1 VTTTTQQPTTA
12 RTYPSYSRNLIQR
25 LLVNREAAVIAA
37 LVIVYVYSLVNV
49 QFFDGPL
56 TTYNLFKEYAPILM
70 IALPMTLIIITGE
83 IDLSVAST
91 LGVSAA
97 FCGVLVKQHGVD
109 MPSAMVLTLLLGI
122 VLGAVNG
129 FLVAYVGLPSLA
141 VTIGTLALYRGLA
154 EGLIQ
159 TDRIAEFPAKYQD
172 WPTERIG
179 STNFPMIV
187 IPIVVLAVLFGV
199 LLHFTSFGRG
209 VYEIGLSSE
218 AAHFSGVNVA
228 RTKLLLF
235 VLSGLVSSLAGI
247 YVLLRSDSVAT
258 DTGVGFELKVIASV
272 LLGGVSIF
280 GGRGALHGVIAG
292 VLLIAVL
299 NSALLLSN
307 KGSEIIQIIIGLLL
321 VVSVISSSFLPR
333 VRELLPRRT
342 PADRPVQP
350 PTSGDGTQQG
360 SPHGSTQGSRKA
372 AL

>member
-1 VTTTTQQPTTA
+1 MTDRDRGSHA
-12 RTYPSYSRNLIQR
+12 RSYPSYSRNIVQR
-25 LLVNREAAVIAA
+25 IFVNREAAVIAA
-37 LVIVYVYSLVNV
+37 LVIVYVYSLLNV

-70 IALPMTLIIITGE
+70 LALPMTLIIITGE

-91 LGVSAA
+91 LGVCAA
-97 FCGVLVKQHGVD
+97 ACGVLVKDHGVS
-109 MPSAMVLTLLLGI
+109 MLTAVILTMILGI
-122 VLGAVNG
+122 VLGAFNG

-159 TDRIAEFPAKYQD
+159 TDRIAEFPASWQD

-179 STNFPMIV
+179 DTNIPNIMIPVV
-187 IPIVVLAVLFGV
+187 ILVVVFAL

-209 VYEIGLSSE
+209 IYEIGLSSE
-218 AAHFSGVNVA
+218 TAHFSGVDVA
-228 RTKLLLF
+228 RTKFLLF
-235 VLSGLVSSLAGI
+235 VMSGFVASLAGV
-247 YVLLRSDSVAT
+247 YVMLKSDSVAI

-299 NSALLLSN
+299 NSALQLSN
-307 KGSEIIQIIIGLLL
+307 QGSEIIQIIIGLLL
-321 VVSVISSSFLPR
+321 VVSVIASSFLPR
-333 VRELLPRRT
+333 IRELLPRRAVASAPLKT
-342 PADRPVQP
+342 
-350 PTSGDGTQQG
+350 PTSGDE
-360 SPHGSTQGSRKA
+360 SRKVRQ
-372 AL
+372 

>member
-1 VTTTTQQPTTA
+1 MATSTAEPATT
-12 RTYPSYSRNLIQR
+12 RRGYPSYSRNIVQR
-25 LLVNREAAVIAA
+25 ILVNREAAVIAA
-37 LVIVYVYSLVNV
+37 LVVVYVYSLVNV
-49 QFFDGPL
+49 EFFDGPL
-56 TTYNLFKEYAPILM
+56 TTYNLAKEYAPILLM
-70 IALPMTLIIITGE
+70 ALPMTLIIITGE

-91 LGVSAA
+91 LGVSAG
-97 FCGVLVKQHGVD
+97 FCGVLVTEHDVS
-109 MPSAMVLTLLLGI
+109 MTTAVILTLLLGV

-129 FLVAYVGLPSLA
+129 VLVAYVGLPSLA

-159 TDRIAEFPAKYQD
+159 TDRIAGFPPTWQD

-179 STNFPMIV
+179 NSDFPMVV
-187 IPIVVLAVLFGV
+187 IPVIVLVLLFGL

-218 AAHFSGVNVA
+218 VAHFSGVNVA

-235 VLSGLVSSLAGI
+235 VMSGVVASLAGI
-247 YVLLRSDSVAT
+247 YVMLRADSAAT
-258 DTGVGFELKVIASV
+258 DTGIGFELKVIASV

-280 GGRGALHGVIAG
+280 GGRGALHGVVAG

-307 KGSEIIQIIIGLLL
+307 KGSEIIQIIIGCLL
-321 VVSVISSSFLPR
+321 VASVIASSFLPR

-342 PADRPVQP
+342 PADRAVSQP
-350 PTSGDGTQQG
+350 NTQPTSGDG
-360 SPHGSTQGSRKA
+360 SEEERKA
-372 AL
+372 PL

>member
-1 VTTTTQQPTTA
+1 MSTSAVETSTTP
-12 RTYPSYSRNLIQR
+12 RRDYPSYSRNLLQR

-37 LVIVYVYSLVNV
+37 LVIVYVYSLLNV

-56 TTYNLFKEYAPILM
+56 TTFNIAKEYAPILM
-70 IALPMTLIIITGE
+70 MALPMTLIIITGE

-97 FCGVLVKQHGVD
+97 FCGVLVTEHDVS
-109 MPSAMVLTLLLGI
+109 MPTAIVLTLLLGL

-129 FLVAYVGLPSLA
+129 VLVAYVGLPSLA

-159 TDRIAEFPAKYQD
+159 TDRIAGFPPSWQD

-179 STNFPMIV
+179 STNLPNIV
-187 IPIVVLAVLFGV
+187 IPVVALAVVFGL

-228 RTKLLLF
+228 RTKVLLF
-235 VLSGLVSSLAGI
+235 VMSGMVASLAGL
-247 YVLLRSDSVAT
+247 YVMLRGDSAAT
-258 DTGVGFELKVIASV
+258 DTGIGFELKVIASV

-280 GGRGALHGVIAG
+280 GGRGAVHGVIAG

-307 KGSEIIQIIIGLLL
+307 QGSEIIQIIIGCLL
-321 VVSVISSSFLPR
+321 VASVISSSFLSR
-333 VRELLPRRT
+333 VRELFPRRT
-342 PADRPVQP
+342 ARPIQE
-350 PTSGDGTQQG
+350 
-360 SPHGSTQGSRKA
+360 SRKA
-372 AL
+372 PQ

>member
-1 VTTTTQQPTTA
+1 MATSTVETSTTP
-12 RTYPSYSRNLIQR
+12 RRDYPSYSRNLLQR
-25 LLVNREAAVIAA
+25 VFLNREAAVIAA
-37 LVIVYVYSLVNV
+37 LVIVYVYSLLNV

-56 TTYNLFKEYAPILM
+56 TTYNLAKEYAPIMLM
-70 IALPMTLIIITGE
+70 ALPMTLIIITGE

-97 FCGVLVKQHGVD
+97 FCGVLVKEHDVS
-109 MPSAMVLTLLLGI
+109 MPTAMLLTLLLGL

-129 FLVAYVGLPSLA
+129 VLVAYVGLPSLA
-141 VTIGTLALYRGLA
+141 VTIGTLALYRGVA

-159 TDRIAEFPAKYQD
+159 TDRIAGFPPEWQD

-179 STNFPMIV
+179 DSNFPQIV
-187 IPIVVLAVLFGV
+187 IPVVVLTVIFGL

-235 VLSGLVSSLAGI
+235 MMSGLVASFAGI
-247 YVLLRSDSVAT
+247 YVMLRGDSAAT
-258 DTGVGFELKVIASV
+258 DTGIGFELKVIASV

-280 GGRGALHGVIAG
+280 GGRGAMHGVVAG

-307 KGSEIIQIIIGLLL
+307 QGSEIIQIIIGCLL
-321 VVSVISSSFLPR
+321 VASVIASSFLSR
-333 VRELLPRRT
+333 IRELLPRRT
-342 PADRPVQP
+342 
-350 PTSGDGTQQG
+350 SGVSAGE
-360 SPHGSTQGSRKA
+360 SIGSRKVTP
-372 AL
+372 

>member
-1 VTTTTQQPTTA
+1 MTITQQTPTAA
-12 RTYPSYSRNLIQR
+12 RSYPSYSRGLAQR
-25 LLVNREAAVIAA
+25 LLLNREGAVIAA
-37 LVIVYVYSLVNV
+37 LVVVYVYSLLNV
-49 QFFDGPL
+49 QFFDNPL
-56 TTYNLFKEYAPILM
+56 TMYNLAKEYAPIMLM
-70 IALPMTLIIITGE
+70 ALPMTLIIITGE

-97 FCGVLVKQHGVD
+97 FCGVLVKEHDVS
-109 MPSAMVLTLLLGI
+109 MLTAVLLTVLLGV

-129 FLVAYVGLPSLA
+129 VLVAYVGLPSLA

-159 TDRIAEFPAKYQD
+159 TDRIAGFPPKWQD

-179 STNFPMIV
+179 DSDFPMIV
-187 IPIVVLAVLFGV
+187 IPVILLAVVFAL

-228 RTKLLLF
+228 RTKFLLF
-235 VLSGLVSSLAGI
+235 VMSGVVASLAGL
-247 YVLLRSDSVAT
+247 YVMLRADSAAT
-258 DTGVGFELKVIASV
+258 DTGIGFELKVIASV

-307 KGSEIIQIIIGLLL
+307 KGSEIIQIIIGCLL
-321 VVSVISSSFLPR
+321 VASVISSSFLPR
-333 VRELLPRRT
+333 IRELLPRRT
-342 PADRPVQP
+342 PADRPGTP
-350 PTSGDGTQQG
+350 P
-360 SPHGSTQGSRKA
+360 
-372 AL
+372 ALQ

>member
-1 VTTTTQQPTTA
+1 MATSTAEPTTT
-12 RTYPSYSRNLIQR
+12 RRGYPSYSRNVLQR
-25 LLVNREAAVIAA
+25 ILLTREAAVIAA
-37 LVIVYVYSLVNV
+37 LVVVYVYSLVNV

-70 IALPMTLIIITGE
+70 LALPMTLIIITGE

-97 FCGVLVKQHGVD
+97 FCGVLVTEHDVS
-109 MPSAMVLTLLLGI
+109 MPTAMILTVVLGL
-122 VLGAVNG
+122 VLGAFNG
-129 FLVAYVGLPSLA
+129 VLVAYVGLPSLA

-154 EGLIQ
+154 EGLIK
-159 TDRIAEFPAKYQD
+159 TDRIAGFPPAWQD

-179 STNFPMIV
+179 GTNIPNIMIPV
-187 IPIVVLAVLFGV
+187 AVLVVVFAV

-209 VYEIGLSSE
+209 VYEIGLSPE

-235 VLSGLVSSLAGI
+235 VMSGVVASLAGL
-247 YVLLRSDSVAT
+247 YVMLRADSAAT
-258 DTGVGFELKVIASV
+258 DTGIGFELKVIASV

-280 GGRGALHGVIAG
+280 GGRGAMHGVIAG

-307 KGSEIIQIIIGLLL
+307 QGSEIIQIIIGCLL
-321 VVSVISSSFLPR
+321 VASVIASSFLPR
-333 VRELLPRRT
+333 IRELFPRRT
-342 PADRPVQP
+342 PADRP
-350 PTSGDGTQQG
+350 
-360 SPHGSTQGSRKA
+360 GSTPTLNNGAGEPSRKA
-372 AL
+372 AQ

>member
-1 VTTTTQQPTTA
+1 MATSTVEQASTPT
-12 RTYPSYSRNLIQR
+12 RNYPSYSRNLLQR
-25 LLVNREAAVIAA
+25 LVVNREAAVIAA

-49 QFFDGPL
+49 EFFDSPL
-56 TTYNLFKEYAPILM
+56 TTYNLAKEYAPILLM
-70 IALPMTLIIITGE
+70 ALPMTLIIITGE

-97 FCGVLVKQHGVD
+97 FCGVLVKEHDVS
-109 MPSAMVLTLLLGI
+109 MPTAMVLTLLLGM

-129 FLVAYVGLPSLA
+129 VLVAYVGLPSLA

-154 EGLIQ
+154 EGLIK
-159 TDRIAEFPAKYQD
+159 TDRIAGFPPKWQD

-179 STNFPMIV
+179 DTDYPMIV
-187 IPIVVLAVLFGV
+187 IPVLVLVVVFAV

-209 VYEIGLSSE
+209 IYEIGLSSE

-235 VLSGLVSSLAGI
+235 VMSRVVASLAGI
-247 YVLLRSDSVAT
+247 YVLFRSDSVAT
-258 DTGVGFELKVIASV
+258 DTGTGFELKVIASV

-280 GGRGALHGVIAG
+280 GGRGAMHGVVAG

-307 KGSEIIQIIIGLLL
+307 QGSEIIQIIIGCLL
-321 VVSVISSSFLPR
+321 VASVISSSFLPR
-333 VRELLPRRT
+333 VRELFPRRT
-342 PADRPVQP
+342 PADRPATP
-350 PTSGDGTQQG
+350 
-360 SPHGSTQGSRKA
+360 RKA
-372 AL
+372 PQ